1 MDHHDLKAQ
10 IKQLVQSCK
19 PVSIALEGNIGAGK
33 STVIQQLHDCITVYP
48 EPIDQWQPHL
58 QQLSRP
64 APPSLLCLSLFV
76 CRGRRYA
83 LQE

>member
-1 MDHHDLKAQ
+1 M
-10 IKQLVQSCK
+10 IKEGGIACLIG
-19 PVSIALEGNIGAGK
+19 PVHP
-33 STVIQQLHDCITVYP
+33 TF
-48 EPIDQWQPHL
+48 W
-58 QQLSRP
+58 LSRCAKQHFFKINMIVYDCYYLNNNNKRPLTP

>member
-1 MDHHDLKAQ
+1 MTVLHACMYVVGQAL
-10 IKQLVQSCK
+10 ILVELCL
-19 PVSIALEGNIGAGK
+19 I
-33 STVIQQLHDCITVYP
+33 
-48 EPIDQWQPHL
+48 
-58 QQLSRP
+58 SRP